1 MGIMSSSSCLEF
13 AGESYLHTTI
23 NLPVVVIVVHF
34 QNQTTE
40 ADMQHIW
47 CKIRDGWNPEI
58 MQTEEGDQ
66 QATFTSVGSTM
77 GCGTFS
83 DVGYIEE
90 RCGGPPIP
98 VETQKNIEAQFA

>member
-1 MGIMSSSSCLEF
+1 
-13 AGESYLHTTI
+13 
-23 NLPVVVIVVHF
+23 
-34 QNQTTE
+34 
-40 ADMQHIW
+40 
-47 CKIRDGWNPEI
+47 

-98 VETQKNIEAQFA
+98 VETPTQTNIEAQFA